1 MLTRTALAGDP
12 WEFWPELN
20 LYKGLGP
27 ATRLYFATAYA
38 DGKES
43 EFRTLDLAGYLD
55 VTFKPFL
62 RDKHKPN
69 WRSDE
74 DWRQKRYAWIRVG
87 FDYVSKQSTAD
98 GASSAPEYRGIVA
111 LVGRAYLPAEVLLET
126 RLRVDFRWIGMD
138 YSNRFRPRVELNR
151 DVDLL
156 GTVANVYVQAELF
169 YDTRYDEWARQ
180 LYQVGAEVTLTRHF
194 RVEPFVA
201 RQIDRL
207 PSSSGLYGVGI
218 VARWYY

>member
-1 MLTRTALAGDP
+1 M
-12 WEFWPELN
+12 
-20 LYKGLGP
+20 
-27 ATRLYFATAYA
+27 ATRLYFVTAYA

-43 EFRTLDLAGYLD
+43 EFRTLDVAGYLD
-55 VTFKPFL
+55 VTFQPFL
-62 RDKHKPN
+62 RDKYKPD

-74 DWRQKRYAWIRVG
+74 DWRQKRYVWIRAG

-98 GASSAPEYRGIVA
+98 RAFSTPEYRGILAV
-111 LVGRAYLPAEVLLET
+111 LGRVYLPAEILLES
-126 RLRVDFRWIGMD
+126 RFRVDFRWIGTD
-138 YSNRFRPRVELNR
+138 YSNRYRPRVELNR
-151 DVDLL
+151 DFGLF

-169 YDTRYDEWARQ
+169 YDTRYDGWALQ

-194 RVEPFVA
+194 RVEPYVA

-207 PSSSGLYGVGI
+207 PSASGLYGVGI